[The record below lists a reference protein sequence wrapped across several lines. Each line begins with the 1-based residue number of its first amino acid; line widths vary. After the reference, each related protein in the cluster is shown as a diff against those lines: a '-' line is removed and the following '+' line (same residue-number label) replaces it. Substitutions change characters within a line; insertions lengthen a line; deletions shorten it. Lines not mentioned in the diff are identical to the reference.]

1 MARLM
6 PPILLTLLGIIYLVL
21 TLNVQRSRIGDP
33 NSPMYFP
40 LLISVL
46 LIVMSVIYF
55 FQEYK
60 KRHEHFE
67 ILDLLLQKKTLIRL
81 GATVVMIIIYALI
94 FERLGF
100 LISTILFLGGVLF
113 LINGVKHWLQ
123 NIIVALVFSGI
134 TWYAFSQLLDVSL
147 P

>member
-60 KRHEHFE
+60 K
-67 ILDLLLQKKTLIRL
+67 DTNTLK
-81 GATVVMIIIYALI
+81 
-94 FERLGF
+94 F
-100 LISTILFLGGVLF
+100 
-113 LINGVKHWLQ
+113 
-123 NIIVALVFSGI
+123 
-134 TWYAFSQLLDVSL
+134 
-147 P
+147 